1 MNGLNPILQNHDVQ
15 TPLQCVPTY
24 IPLLLHRRLLL
35 QHPSSFYCGHYVAVV
50 AVAYTLSV
58 AYHLVRM
65 LCDELGCHS
74 TVAVDID
81 RGEGWGSIV
90 HEPAVGT
97 LLGVVEGKLVMGSS
111 AAVEQLAEGKELVH
125 TWVVVDLMDMEVA
138 AHRLPVA
145 EEALESMAEEGQ
157 GMKLHEQQMD

>member
-1 MNGLNPILQNHDVQ
+1 
-15 TPLQCVPTY
+15 
-24 IPLLLHRRLLL
+24 
-35 QHPSSFYCGHYVAVV
+35 
-50 AVAYTLSV
+50 
-58 AYHLVRM
+58 M

-74 TVAVDID
+74 TVAVDTD
-81 RGEGWGSIV
+81 PGEGWDSIV

-157 GMKLHEQQMD
+157 LLIEINRNIV